1 METILS
7 NTMRRRFYLLYALH
21 SATGWST
28 IEDLMAATNVSRKT
42 VIADLHYLED
52 HWSEYITMDYQKKL
66 GYRLIQSKD
75 HSIHDIYR
83 YILKDS
89 SAFKL
94 LEAIF
99 FNPNR
104 TAEYWKKTFHLSSA
118 SLYRLAQ
125 KIQKV
130 LNLRGMDLN
139 KTPYRIEGK
148 NERQIQIFFKRF
160 FWEAYGIHEWPF
172 KLDQKA
178 VYNFVE
184 QMNQDFHW
192 EHGDVDRVDLAYAIA
207 VTIVRSE
214 QNYLMVKVPRMTARH
229 RKLIA
234 LMEKYKPDMEKII
247 APLGY
252 QLPEKWK
259 EDFIITVFWWEFA
272 WDNVEESLRLRKIG
286 YDFVDQV
293 ITSFDFT
300 IDNESRERINAAFIK
315 TYMRHK
321 IYPYPRYIFYNRSW
335 YSSHILT
342 QDHLFFGK
350 VMEKILKDL
359 EAKTDCPW
367 YSMYFDHMI
376 TVVAFYWK
384 DFFLQFDNLRKVV
397 EVAVFSDLGRYH
409 AESLANYLKAVFGKK
424 IETKVQPDS
433 FYYLKDPQTIEVD
446 IYVANF
452 TLKKIPNDKLFVVED
467 IPSYKNLVDL
477 QQGIDKLRVPRL
489 KETTFFSPSI

>member
-7 NTMRRRFYLLYALH
+7 NTMRRRFYLLHALH
-21 SATGWST
+21 SASGWST
-28 IEDLMAATNVSRKT
+28 IEDLMVPTNASRKT

-52 HWSEYITMDYQKKL
+52 HWPEYITIDYQKKL
-66 GYRLIQSKD
+66 GFRMIQSKD
-75 HSIHDIYR
+75 YSIHDIYR

-99 FNPNR
+99 FQPNR
-104 TAEYWKKTFHLSSA
+104 TAEYWKNEFHLSSA
-118 SLYRLAQ
+118 TLYRLAQ
-125 KIQKV
+125 RIQKV

-172 KLDQKA
+172 EFDQKA
-178 VYNFVE
+178 VYQFVE
-184 QMNQDFHW
+184 KLNQDFQW
-192 EHGDVDRVDLAYAIA
+192 NHGDVDRVDLAYAIA

-234 LMEKYKPDMEKII
+234 LMEKYKPDMERII

-252 QLPEKWK
+252 KLHEKWK

-272 WDNVEESLRLRKIG
+272 WDNVGESLRLQKIG
-286 YDFVDQV
+286 YAFIDQV
-293 ITSFDFT
+293 VTNFGFT
-300 IDNESRERINAAFIK
+300 IDEESRERIHAAFIK

-321 IYPYPRYIFYNRSW
+321 IYPYPRYIFYNRTW

-342 QDHLFFGK
+342 RYYPFFGQA
-350 VMEKILKDL
+350 MEKLLNEL
-359 EAKTDCPW
+359 ENKTDCPW

-376 TVVAFYWK
+376 TVMAFYWK
-384 DFFLQFDNLRKVV
+384 DFFFQFDSLRKIVKI
-397 EVAVFSDLGRYH
+397 AVYSDLGPYH
-409 AESLANYLKAVFGKK
+409 ADSLANYLKTVFGNK
-424 IETKVQPDS
+424 IETKVLPNS
-433 FYYLKDPQTIEVD
+433 LYYLKNYQMIEAD
-446 IYVANF
+446 LYVANY
-452 TLKKIPNDKLFVVED
+452 TLEKIPDDKLFVVED
-467 IPSYKNLVDL
+467 VPSYKNLTDL

-489 KETTFFSPSI
+489 KETTFFS